1 MNNQEMVATLK
12 DALENQDI
20 DAIWYVIAELSKAA
34 K

>member
-1 MNNQEMVATLK
+1 MINQEIVTLLK

-20 DAIWYVIAELSKAA
+20 DAIWYVIAELSKVA